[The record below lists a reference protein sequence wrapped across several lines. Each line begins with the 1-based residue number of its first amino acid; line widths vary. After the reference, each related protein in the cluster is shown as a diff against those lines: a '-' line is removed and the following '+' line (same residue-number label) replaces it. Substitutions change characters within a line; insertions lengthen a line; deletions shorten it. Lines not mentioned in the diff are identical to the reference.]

1 MLVQKEKMQL
11 STFRDEKEDNRCTEY
26 FQSSQG
32 KKNQTKWEN
41 IN

>member
-26 FQSSQG
+26 FKSSQG
-32 KKNQTKWEN
+32 KKIKQNGK
-41 IN
+41 I